1 MKPACF
7 RKTGAA
13 FVAAL
18 VLAGMAG
25 AQSSGEGALTG
36 GLDLSPPLEG
46 SDLFSGLV
54 PPKAGSAGPASASV
68 IVQQGSGNAA
78 SITQTGHGQGAL
90 ALISQSGTDNAVELS
105 QCNCG
110 NLAGILQD
118 GTGNLSQV
126 SQTGT
131 GNILLHRQYG
141 DGLSLSVAQYGGAQ
155 ISITQTGP

>member
-1 MKPACF
+1 MKPVRF

-13 FVAAL
+13 LVAAL
-18 VLAGMAG
+18 VIAGTAG
-25 AQSSGEGALTG
+25 AQSSGEGGLTG

-46 SDLFSGLV
+46 SDLFAELV
-54 PPKAGSAGPASASV
+54 PSKAASADPARASV
-68 IVQQGSGNAA
+68 IRQQGTGNSVAI
-78 SITQTGHGQGAL
+78 SQTGYGQGAL
-90 ALISQSGTDNAVELS
+90 AIISQSGADNAIELS

-131 GNILLHRQYG
+131 GNILLHQQYG